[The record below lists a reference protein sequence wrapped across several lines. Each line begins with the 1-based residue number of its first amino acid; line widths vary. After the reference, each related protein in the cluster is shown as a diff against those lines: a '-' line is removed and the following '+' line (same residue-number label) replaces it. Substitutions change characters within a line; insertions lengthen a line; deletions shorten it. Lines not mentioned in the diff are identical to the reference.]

1 MLLWSTL
8 IRQYSQEKQCYLH
21 LYLAP
26 TTKPW
31 RPYPWSKHTC
41 KILLYLT
48 GNSNENQCANLYE
61 HFEFK
66 SDSCERIFPLGYK
79 FSLRPGQRL
88 CARFCL
94 CQWRVGD
101 CQRLRR
107 HRASAKR
114 TSHWR
119 GPRQGDWVLP
129 NRAKWLASSWPPIAT
144 VCTPWGLPSKRQ

>member
-1 MLLWSTL
+1 MCTDKAVQLGKAMLPTSLSCTNHQTLKALSLKQTHMQNTALFDWQFKWKSMCQSVRALWIQKWFMWKNFSFGL
-8 IRQYSQEKQCYLH
+8 Q
-21 LYLAP
+21 
-26 TTKPW
+26 
-31 RPYPWSKHTC
+31 
-41 KILLYLT
+41 
-48 GNSNENQCANLYE
+48 
-61 HFEFK
+61 
-66 SDSCERIFPLGYK
+66 IFT
-79 FSLRPGQRL
+79 QAWATL